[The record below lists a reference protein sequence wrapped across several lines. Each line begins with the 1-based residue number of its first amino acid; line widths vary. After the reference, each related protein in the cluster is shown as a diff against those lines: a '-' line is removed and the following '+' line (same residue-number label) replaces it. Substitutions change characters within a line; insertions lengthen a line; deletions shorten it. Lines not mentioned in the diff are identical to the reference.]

1 MNKYMG
7 FYELKALN
15 IPSVQWKLFAD
26 DTVLDDRLLWT
37 VRVAT
42 AAGDDMNLPRAVG
55 VVSEEARMKGREF
68 LLEYGKKG
76 IVIYYP
82 YFIAEKSGVLDIN
95 SRRLVIEAVDRDL
108 WNLVTHGR
116 KDVTI
121 IVPADET
128 GETDGGRGYGASDDA
143 SPGAS
148 FRDVQVTGNRD
159 FLAPAEISELTR
171 CAAVIRGR
179 FREEI
184 SEGSSILAE
193 WSYAYNTDVHR
204 KPIGRRYLVFY
215 ELRALGTSRN
225 G

>member
-1 MNKYMG
+1 MEAYLSIKHGITSKNLVDGHRDLHRRFSRTKIAGIDVGSFTTTSGWNSGILRISRRIMMNKYMG

-148 FRDVQVTGNRD
+148 FRDVQVTGNR
-159 FLAPAEISELTR
+159 ISWLLQR
-171 CAAVIRGR
+171 
-179 FREEI
+179 
-184 SEGSSILAE
+184 
-193 WSYAYNTDVHR
+193 
-204 KPIGRRYLVFY
+204 
-215 ELRALGTSRN
+215 
-225 G
+225 